1 MKHQTIALLV
11 LAGFGSGCA
20 TIDKPGQQH
29 VHVIATAKPGIS
41 GNPLATEVAKPKPR
55 LNPMQSSQQLSPS
68 ATTPSGEQPFA
79 VIKVDPKT
87 GKLTGEM
94 ELRLQKVVEEAKQ
107 DERTLLRVESFVPA
121 GGSPGFDLGNAE
133 RTLQIIKDRLV
144 GSGISQRRILVSSF
158 GAEHDLQ
165 RDPTRHWV
173 EIHLIRASAASTP
186 ASTGTRK

>member
-11 LAGFGSGCA
+11 VAGFGSGCA
-20 TIDKPGQQH
+20 TIDKTGQH
-29 VHVIATAKPGIS
+29 PVSVIATAKPSIS
-41 GNPLATEVAKPKPR
+41 GNPLATEAIKPKPR

-68 ATTPSGEQPFA
+68 ATTPSDEQPFA

-87 GKLTGEM
+87 GRLTGEM

-121 GGSPGFDLGNAE
+121 GGSPGFDLSNAE
-133 RTLQIIKDRLV
+133 RTLQIIRDRLV

-173 EIHLIRASAASTP
+173 EIHLIRTGTASKP